1 MYKHLALIFWPAL
14 AGLFGAL
21 LILDRWVL
29 PEEEDRWSERNER
42 VSYARAVRNA
52 TPAVVNIYT
61 AKLVTDTSTN
71 GGDDSFFRRLNPPRA
86 QQPRLERSLGSGVIM
101 ATLQG
106 VVTIAP
112 RPICLMFC
120 APSPRILITGDR
132 ADGRIAWVFE
142 SR

>member
-29 PEEEDRWSERNER
+29 PEQEDRWSERNER

-61 AKLVTDTSTN
+61 AKLVTTRRNPILDELRDFVTSIRTKSQPIVS
-71 GGDDSFFRRLNPPRA
+71 GEDGLAAVAIAHQVQQRVARRPALAPGFRRKQRKA
-86 QQPRLERSLGSGVIM
+86 G
-101 ATLQG
+101 
-106 VVTIAP
+106 
-112 RPICLMFC
+112 
-120 APSPRILITGDR
+120 
-132 ADGRIAWVFE
+132 
-142 SR
+142 